1 MRPFYAAIIAAL
13 ALTGTAFAVN
23 FDPKEVYQ
31 ESAKSVVLIVASDLG
46 VEHKSMGTGSIIRP
60 DGLIITNAHVI
71 YSDDVSRPY
80 NQINVYL
87 KPRHLTG
94 NLKMDT
100 SNRYNAVLINYSLP
114 LDLAVLKI
122 RQASTPVSFPFLL
135 FSNPDMIEIGEPVAA
150 IGHPEQGGLWTLTT
164 GTISSQV
171 DNFQNINGKSVFQ
184 TETSINKGNSGGP
197 LLDKNGLI
205 VGINS
210 NISRKSE
217 DGSAITGINFS
228 IKSSVAVNWLNSIGY
243 PYDFADSREKA
254 VKMEEQ
260 KATIVPTPTPP
271 PPQPM
276 AKPPVEEKPAIV
288 SEPRPYKEE
297 DLFKQTENEMEN
309 MMQDMKG
316 KLRQKPR

>member
-1 MRPFYAAIIAAL
+1 MRSLYVTIIAVMTL
-13 ALTGTAFAVN
+13 AGTAFAVN

-31 ESAKSVVLIVASDLG
+31 ESSKSVVLVIASDLG
-46 VEHKSMGTGSIIRP
+46 IEHKSLGTGSIIRP
-60 DGLIITNAHVI
+60 DGLIITNTHVI
-71 YSDDVSRPY
+71 YSDEVNRPY
-80 NQINVYL
+80 NQISVFL
-87 KPRHLTG
+87 KPGHLTG
-94 NLKMDT
+94 NLKKDT
-100 SNRYNAVLINYSLP
+100 SIRYNAVLINYSLP

-135 FSNPDMIEIGEPVAA
+135 FSDPDLVEIGEPVLA

-164 GTISSQV
+164 GTISSQA
-171 DNFQNINGKSVFQ
+171 DNFQNISGKSVFQ

-197 LLDKNGLI
+197 LLDKNGYI

-217 DGSAITGINFS
+217 DGTAITGINFS
-228 IKSSVAVNWLNSIGY
+228 IKSSVAVDWLNSIGY
-243 PYDFADSREKA
+243 TYDFANTGKA
-254 VKMEEQ
+254 VRTEEQ
-260 KATIVPTPTPP
+260 KATIVPKPVPP
-271 PPQPM
+271 LPQPQM
-276 AKPPVEEKPAIV
+276 KPPVEDKPVIV